1 MIDNT
6 LVIKN
11 LQKLEH
17 IFMIFSQYT
26 KMPYVECNPETYDD
40 QIHIFSDQEDVQA
53 FAKEYTEKK
62 ILLMAKQFPK
72 THVAGVLTSM
82 YALGVNAVVFHHN
95 GTVAHLQLDQ
105 IVKRPANMEE
115 LLQKKPPVMN
125 PTLMLSAMYF
135 LEELC
140 RPVEHDKVQLRE
152 LEEEVI
158 ANLVRSDYIV
168 AVVHA
173 DPNQKLD
180 PTQKDQ
186 PKAINFLKDKD
197 GQIFMPVFSDTSEFQ
212 KFYRD
217 KVKEVAM
224 LVMPFRQLSKH
235 LMKDAKGL
243 ALNPGGFNLQIGRE
257 QLDKIMS
264 TYYV

>member
-1 MIDNT
+1 MIDNS

-11 LQKLEH
+11 LQKLDE
-17 IFMIFSQYT
+17 IYVIFSQYT
-26 KMPYVECNPETYDD
+26 KMPYVECDPETYDD
-40 QIHIFSDQEDVQA
+40 QIHIFSSQEEVQE

-62 ILLMAKQFPK
+62 ILLAAKQFPK
-72 THVAGVLTSM
+72 THVPAVLSSF

-95 GTVAHLQLDQ
+95 GTVSHLQLENL
-105 IVKRPANMEE
+105 VKKPANMDE

-140 RPVEHDKVQLRE
+140 RPVEHDKAQLKE

-158 ANLVRSDYIV
+158 ANLVRSEYIL
-168 AVVHA
+168 AVTHA

-180 PTQKDQ
+180 PTKKDQ

-197 GQIFMPVFSDTSEFQ
+197 GQIFMPVFSDMSEFQ
-212 KFYRD
+212 KFYRE
-217 KVKEVAM
+217 KTKEVAM
-224 LVMPFRQLSKH
+224 LVMPFRQLAKH
-235 LMKDAKGL
+235 LMPDAKGL
-243 ALNPGGFNLQIGRE
+243 ALNPGGFNLQIGKE
-257 QLDKIMS
+257 QLEKMMAA
-264 TYYV
+264 YYV